1 MYQKKEYISYGMTT
15 IDLLKDL
22 YEQLILISK
31 ELKVMGYSSDAF
43 TISKDAEKLNVH
55 IEEVINNLKPLEIE

>member
-22 YEQLILISK
+22 YETLMLVSK

-55 IEEVINNLKPLEIE
+55 IEEIINNLKPLEIE